1 MAEAQ
6 AQNKLGELF
15 VDIGVGG
22 LGKTLKA
29 LNSVSAS
36 FLLTKNAAQ
45 QAVTPLLNMTKEGAS
60 LATTLSKISAATGLA
75 ETKLLALK
83 RVEILNTIEANTLIN
98 TLEGLQQK
106 ILGAKFNLDQN
117 AVNAFTLMG
126 LDPFRLSEKDPIKAF
141 DEIKKRVETLSPE
154 VQTMA
159 LNLLG
164 MNKELTYVYKQLNG
178 SLEENVN
185 RAEQQYKVSEEQLK
199 NLQEQQKF
207 FNKIKVAT
215 EQIKINIA
223 GWKFSQEIIKTVAD
237 MMTIIAQKG
246 FIEGGKDIIEDIDK
260 RSAEKQKENRD
271 AFYNRFI
278 DRTPTMEKRRQ
289 AEEHINLK
297 RPGEY
302 SLPLKYDEEERKKIQ
317 KEIKAQEQAVAKTE
331 QIYQE
336 EAAKYFKKKQD
347 DIANVNAKIQAH
359 EALGAKQ
366 LNVPNG
372 VDNSLPTLP
381 NAAATTNNNS
391 STVNITNYWN
401 NQFEWIKEPEDMI
414 QAADKLA
421 DQMGL
426 SEYTNTSNI

>member
-1 MAEAQ
+1 MAETQ
-6 AQNKLGELF
+6 AQSKLGELF

-83 RVEILNTIEANTLIN
+83 RVENLNTIEANTLIN

-106 ILGAKFNLDQN
+106 ILGAKMGTDTASMQ
-117 AVNAFTLMG
+117 AFQLMG
-126 LDPFRLSEKDPIKAF
+126 LNPLELSEKDPIKAF

-154 VQTMA
+154 VQTMV

-199 NLQEQQKF
+199 NLQEQQES
-207 FNKIKVAT
+207 FNKIKVAA

-223 GWKFSQEIIKTVAD
+223 GWKFSQEVIKTVAD
-237 MMTIIAQKG
+237 MMTIISQKG

-347 DIANVNAKIQAH
+347 DIADVNTKIQAH

-366 LNVPNG
+366 LNVPNS
-372 VDNSLPTLP
+372 VDNSLPALP

-401 NQFEWIKEPEDMI
+401 NQFEWIKEPEDMV